1 MGGPWNSSQHYSESN
16 LYAFD
21 KNGTI
26 ADVEVGVQVQVR
38 DSSSGVN
45 QEQKIG

>member
-1 MGGPWNSSQHYSESN
+1 MGVHGILHNTIQSN
-16 LYAFD
+16 LYGTSI